1 MATSTRS
8 LLNLTSEIEM
18 TQNDIDAAGNVWE
31 LRRLSSIDTNFHP
44 VRNPPEFRD
53 LYGKFYNPEVWVI
66 TGKAL
71 VS

>member
-1 MATSTRS
+1 MS
-8 LLNLTSEIEM
+8 
-18 TQNDIDAAGNVWE
+18 QDIDAAGNVWE

-66 TGKAL
+66 TGKVL
-71 VS
+71 GGQRHRLSTDEGVE